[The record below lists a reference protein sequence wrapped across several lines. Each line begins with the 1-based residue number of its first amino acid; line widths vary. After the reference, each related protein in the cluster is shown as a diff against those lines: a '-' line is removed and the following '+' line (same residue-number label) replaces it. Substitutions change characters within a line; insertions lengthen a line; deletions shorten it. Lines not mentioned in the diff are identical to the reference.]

1 MPNKVV
7 YYIVHPNGREKIG
20 ENITVEKALEL
31 FNVHWTVSAN
41 WVVDKGKRKL
51 IKTETTTVCE
61 EEI

>member
-20 ENITVEKALEL
+20 ENITGKEALEL
-31 FNVHWTVSAN
+31 FHKHWTASAN